1 MAVAFVATSSTIY
14 AVSTSQNVSI
24 PTVSIGDLLI
34 ATVMHRDTLTPETG
48 WTFVAS
54 ATGSL
59 TSPSVDQTVSVY
71 KRVAQSGDSG
81 SSTTW
86 SQATS
91 QRIATNIAAFSG
103 DASLAV
109 DDFATSNQTDVN
121 TNLTPFAEVSPTDN
135 FVGFAVGSNILAN
148 ASPSATSVTPEA
160 GWTLLSPSS
169 IVENRL
175 GISHK
180 GLGASELTSGD
191 YTHSFTSDTTGTS
204 SVTLIIS
211 DASPVRPDIR
221 ATQIPILALG
231 DVVPDSRITQS
242 SFLVL
247 SDVSPTARVTQLLAL
262 SLIEVIPDIR
272 ITQIPILVLADHV
285 PCITKWAQTWTITRT
300 DGQVFAFTSL
310 DRNLTYRGVVH
321 KSCDSLSSTATEMSS
336 SAGSTG
342 SMELAGLISDSS
354 IKDIDLFNGLFD
366 GANVEIWLVP
376 WEDVGGEIPV
386 RLLEGTL
393 GDATQGLNG
402 FVTEIITPGA
412 TMRQKP
418 LLDFYTPGCPYKLGD
433 SRCGFDLDTLEV
445 TGSVTGLTIPNSP
458 NSANKRVFIDSSRSE
473 ADGFFELGE
482 VTWTSGD
489 NNGLSVEVKDFT
501 GTTFVLWR
509 SLLKP
514 IQIGDTYTAKPG
526 CDKTVETCKTKF
538 NIFVNYGGFPDVPG
552 QDRIVQTPDSK

>member
-1 MAVAFVATSSTIY
+1 M
-14 AVSTSQNVSI
+14 
-24 PTVSIGDLLI
+24 GD
-34 ATVMHRDTLTPETG
+34 ARVTQ
-48 WTFVAS
+48 
-54 ATGSL
+54 
-59 TSPSVDQTVSVY
+59 SPVLVL
-71 KRVAQSGDSG
+71 ASGDSDTRVTQ
-81 SSTTW
+81 SVFLVLIEE
-86 SQATS
+86 QP
-91 QRIATNIAAFSG
+91 
-103 DASLAV
+103 DA
-109 DDFATSNQTDVN
+109 
-121 TNLTPFAEVSPTDN
+121 
-135 FVGFAVGSNILAN
+135 
-148 ASPSATSVTPEA
+148 
-160 GWTLLSPSS
+160 
-169 IVENRL
+169 
-175 GISHK
+175 
-180 GLGASELTSGD
+180 
-191 YTHSFTSDTTGTS
+191 
-204 SVTLIIS
+204 
-211 DASPVRPDIR
+211 
-221 ATQIPILALG
+221 
-231 DVVPDSRITQS
+231 RITQS
-242 SFLVL
+242 PVLVL
-247 SDVSPTARVTQLLAL
+247 AEFDSDT
-262 SLIEVIPDIR
+262 R
-272 ITQIPILVLADHV
+272 ITQSVALALVDQV
-285 PCITKWAQTWTITRT
+285 PCITKWAQTWTITRK
-300 DGQVFAFTSL
+300 DSQVFAFTSL

-376 WEDVGGEIPV
+376 WENVGGEIPV

-418 LLDFYTPGCPYKLGD
+418 LLDVYTPGCPYKLGD

-473 ADGFFELGE
+473 ADDFFELGE

-526 CDKTVETCKTKF
+526 CDKTVDTCKTKF

>member
-1 MAVAFVATSSTIY
+1 M
-14 AVSTSQNVSI
+14 
-24 PTVSIGDLLI
+24 GD
-34 ATVMHRDTLTPETG
+34 ARVTQ
-48 WTFVAS
+48 
-54 ATGSL
+54 
-59 TSPSVDQTVSVY
+59 SPVLVL
-71 KRVAQSGDSG
+71 ASGDS
-81 SSTTW
+81 
-86 SQATS
+86 
-91 QRIATNIAAFSG
+91 
-103 DASLAV
+103 DAR
-109 DDFATSNQTDVN
+109 
-121 TNLTPFAEVSPTDN
+121 
-135 FVGFAVGSNILAN
+135 
-148 ASPSATSVTPEA
+148 VTQ
-160 GWTLLSPSS
+160 GVFL
-169 IVENRL
+169 V
-175 GISHK
+175 
-180 GLGASELTSGD
+180 
-191 YTHSFTSDTTGTS
+191 
-204 SVTLIIS
+204 LIEEQP
-211 DASPVRPDIR
+211 DA
-221 ATQIPILALG
+221 
-231 DVVPDSRITQS
+231 RITQS
-242 SFLVL
+242 
-247 SDVSPTARVTQLLAL
+247 
-262 SLIEVIPDIR
+262 
-272 ITQIPILVLADHV
+272 PILVLAEFDSDTRITQSV
-285 PCITKWAQTWTITRT
+285 ALALVDQVSCITKWAQTWTITRT

-354 IKDIDLFNGLFD
+354 IKDTDLFNGLFD

-418 LLDFYTPGCPYKLGD
+418 LLDVYTPGCPYKLGD

-458 NSANKRVFIDSSRSE
+458 NSANKRVFIDSSRAE
-473 ADGFFELGE
+473 AEGFFELGE

-489 NNGLSVEVKDFT
+489 NVGLSVEVKDFT
-501 GTTFVLWR
+501 GATFVLWR

-526 CDKTVETCKTKF
+526 CDKTEPTCKDKF